1 MSKISVKGQTTIPAP
16 VREAL
21 GLRSGDLIQYSLE
34 DGKVMLQKFSLDD
47 VLYLK
52 SMEKHLSE
60 WGGVEDDDLI

>member
-1 MSKISVKGQTTIPAP
+1 MSKISIKGQTTIPAP

-60 WGGVEDDDLI
+60 WAGVEDDDLI

>member
-1 MSKISVKGQTTIPAP
+1 MSKILVKGQTTIPAP

-21 GLRSGDLIQYSLE
+21 RLRSGDFIQYSLE

-60 WGGVEDDDLI
+60 WEGEEDDDLI